1 MPTLLYDVCMLKSA
15 VLPVLAISIVL
26 TSGAKA
32 AGPVVTGPVTA
43 TAPVGDPSHQY
54 PFYAALEDL
63 KGRGYVEQEYFISGT
78 ANRYNTPDGAT
89 GSVIDGDHKYKTRV
103 VVRRPAS
110 AKFNGTVIVEWN
122 NVTAGHDLDIDWF
135 QAHDYFVRGGYAYIG
150 VSAQRIGIEALKV
163 WNKDRYGSLD
173 VTADGTIAND
183 ALSYD
188 IFADVANAVRKPG
201 SVDLLGGLKAQRVFA
216 TGHSQSAGRLAIY
229 LNSVHPLSPVFDAIV
244 VHGGGGKIR
253 TDQPVKIWKLLSETD
268 VINNQAANRQPDTNT
283 FRSWEVAGDSHVD
296 TQFSASSGALG
307 RRDGNPAAPGF
318 SPGLGGGRGVAAST
332 AAAPAPPARPMA
344 AGASPCVDPPYSHV
358 PFYQVMDAAIDHLQA
373 WVKDGTLPPSAPP
386 IEVTSAGPPAEIARD
401 KNGNSLSGGIRL
413 AEIAVP
419 TGVNTG
425 KNSGAGFCRLY
436 GSHLDFD
443 PATVNSLYPTHAA
456 YVAAVKDVTEK
467 NLKSGYILR
476 PEADATIAAAEKST
490 IGQR

>member
-1 MPTLLYDVCMLKSA
+1 MLKSGLIPLA
-15 VLPVLAISIVL
+15 TLGVLFAF
-26 TSGAKA
+26 GAT
-32 AGPVVTGPVTA
+32 AGSPTVTGPVGA
-43 TAPVGDPSHQY
+43 TAPAGDASHQY

-63 KGRGYVEQEYFISGT
+63 KARGYVEQEFFISGT
-78 ANRYNTPDGAT
+78 ANRYDTPANTT
-89 GSVIDGDHKYKTRV
+89 GTIVDGDHKYKTRV
-103 VVRRPAS
+103 VVRRPANA

-135 QAHDYFVRGGYAYIG
+135 QAHDYFIRSGYAYIG
-150 VSAQRIGIEALKV
+150 VTPQRIGVEALKV

-173 VTADGTIAND
+173 VTADGTITND

-188 IFADVANAVRKPG
+188 IFADVARAVRKPG
-201 SVDLLGGLKAQRVFA
+201 DVDLLGGLKPQRIFA

-229 LNSVHPLSPVFDAIV
+229 LNSVHPLAPVFDAVV

-253 TDQPVKIWKLLSETD
+253 TDLKIKVWKLLSETD
-268 VINNQAANRQPDTNT
+268 VINNQAAVRQPDTND

-296 TQFSASSGALG
+296 TQFEASSVPLG
-307 RRDGNPAAPGF
+307 RRDGNPVAPNF
-318 SPGLGGGRGVAAST
+318 TPGLGGRGAT
-332 AAAPAPPARPMA
+332 AATTSNETPAPRPAA
-344 AGASPCVDPPYSHV
+344 TNPCEQPPFSHV
-358 PFYQVMDAAIDHLQA
+358 PFYQVMDAAFDHLQA

-386 IEVTSAGPPAEIARD
+386 IEVTSVGPPAVIARD
-401 KNGNSLSGGIRL
+401 KNGNSLGGGIRL

-425 KNSGAGFCRLY
+425 QNTGAGFCRLY
-436 GSHLDFD
+436 GTHQDFD
-443 PATVNSLYPTHAA
+443 AATLSNLYPNHAA

-467 NLKSGYILR
+467 NFKAGYILR
-476 PEADATIAAAEKST
+476 PEADATIAAAEHSD